1 MFVKILTVFGL
12 LWQLSA
18 ADDSNLFCKDL
29 NPQNSLSMDKV
40 RIFYLYFFLI
50 L

>member
-29 NPQNSLSMDKV
+29 NPQNSLNMDKV
-40 RIFYLYFFLI
+40 RIFFDNFF
-50 L
+50 

>member
-18 ADDSNLFCKDL
+18 ADDSNLYCKSL
-29 NPQNSLSMDKV
+29 NPQNSLNMEIV
-40 RIFYLYFFLI
+40 RIFFLF
-50 L
+50 